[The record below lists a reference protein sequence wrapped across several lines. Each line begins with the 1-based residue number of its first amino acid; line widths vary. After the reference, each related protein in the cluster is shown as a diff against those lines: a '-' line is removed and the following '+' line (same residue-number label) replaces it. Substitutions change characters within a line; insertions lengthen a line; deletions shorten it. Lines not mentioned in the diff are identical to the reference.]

1 MNLGM
6 VCKLM
11 TKEHVQAHI
20 EEIGIVPA
28 ARVASAEEARF
39 AAEAV
44 ARGGIPIIE
53 IPMTVPG
60 AVEVISDLVRRLP
73 EMIVGAGG
81 VFDIP
86 TARLC
91 LGAGAKFL
99 TTDALDPG
107 IVEFAVQQQ
116 VVVFPGALTPTEVF
130 TACKAGADFV
140 KVFPCAPLGGDS
152 YIRALKAPF
161 PDARLIAAGGVNQKT
176 AAKFILAGAVA
187 LGVGRELIPKDAVE
201 LRKEH
206 QIRELVRRFVGF
218 VREAR
223 AQMAPRREDVLSK

>member
-1 MNLGM
+1 
-6 VCKLM
+6 M
-11 TKEHVQAHI
+11 TKEQVCAQI
-20 EEIGIVPA
+20 EGIGIIPA
-28 ARVASAEEARF
+28 ARVSSAEEARF

-44 ARGGIPIIE
+44 AHGGIPIVE

-60 AVEVISDLVRRLP
+60 AAGVISDLVRRSP
-73 EMIVGAGG
+73 DMIVGAGG

-91 LGAGAKFL
+91 LDAGAKFL
-99 TTDALDPG
+99 TTDALDLG
-107 IVEFAVQQQ
+107 IVEFAVLQQ

-161 PDARLIAAGGVNQKT
+161 PHARLIAAGGVNQKT

-206 QIRELVRRFVGF
+206 QIRELARRFLGF

-223 AQMAPRREDVLSK
+223 AQMAPRRKSVLSK